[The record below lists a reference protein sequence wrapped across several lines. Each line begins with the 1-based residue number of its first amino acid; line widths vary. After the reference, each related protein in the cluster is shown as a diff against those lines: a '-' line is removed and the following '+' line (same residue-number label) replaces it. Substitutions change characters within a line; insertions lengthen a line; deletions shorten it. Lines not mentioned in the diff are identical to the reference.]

1 MRHIKIGPH
10 TTSTEVTPEQMRTIL
25 FGSYLMRR
33 LLQAGKDTRTLEVAE
48 IRARG
53 RCLLAASALVDVF
66 HALGR
71 TDAVLHRS
79 GLDLSMYRR
88 GSLVSSTT
96 VGHPLAPSNSPL
108 WNAHAT
114 AGVGDILFDPTFGQL
129 QADWNSVPLIMA
141 FVRDPNRPTFDLYG
155 FGEVEAIASSCW
167 QIGDRSYAARLF
179 RLPRNVD
186 LATRK
191 WRGRP
196 DAMPQ
201 RRAELVRRTLEL
213 VDRPPEVCVSA

>member
-1 MRHIKIGPH
+1 MKHIKTGPH
-10 TTSTEVTPEQMRTIL
+10 TTSTAVTPEQMRTIL
-25 FGSYLMRR
+25 FGSYLMRC
-33 LLQAGKDTRTLEVAE
+33 LLQAGKDTRTLEAAE

-53 RCLLAASALVDVF
+53 HCLLAASALVDVF

-79 GLDLSMYRR
+79 GLDLSMYRH
-88 GSLVSSTT
+88 GSLVISTT
-96 VGHPLAPSNSPL
+96 IGHPSAPANSPL

-114 AGVGDILFDPTFGQL
+114 AGLGAVLFDSTFGRL
-129 QADWNSVPLIMA
+129 QADWNSVPLFTS
-141 FVRDPNRPTFDLYG
+141 FVRDPNRSTFDLYG
-155 FGEVEAIASSCW
+155 YGEVEAIASSCW
-167 QIGDRSYAARLF
+167 QTGDRSYAARLF
-179 RLPRNVD
+179 RLPRKVD

-196 DAMPQ
+196 DAMPE

-213 VDRPPEVCVSA
+213 VNRPLEVRVSA